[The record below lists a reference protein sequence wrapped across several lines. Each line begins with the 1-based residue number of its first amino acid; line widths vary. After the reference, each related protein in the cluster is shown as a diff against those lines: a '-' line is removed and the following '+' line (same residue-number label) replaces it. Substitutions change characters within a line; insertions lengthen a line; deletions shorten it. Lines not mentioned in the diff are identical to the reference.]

1 MSETIEQKCIA
12 KGVKLTDQR
21 KIIAKVMSNSED
33 HPDVNE
39 LYLRVSK
46 LDSKISIATVY
57 RTVKLFEEAGI
68 ITKHDFKGGKARYEE
83 VSESHH
89 DHLID
94 IKTGEIIEF
103 VDEDIEILQK
113 KVAEK
118 YGYNLVDHKLELY
131 GIKKKSW
138 LMSKKIF
145 IKTLGCQMNEYDSNR
160 IYDSVKRLGFEKSQ
174 NQNNLDCYVLNTCHI
189 RDKAKEKV
197 YHDIGRVKKLYKK
210 KNKPIIVVAG
220 CVAQA
225 ENQEMLNREPYIDIV
240 IGPQSYHKIND
251 KLKNFIKGN
260 KIEETEFDTVSKF
273 NYFDNIENK
282 NNKIEETEFDTVSK
296 FNYFDNIENENNKI
310 SSYLTIQEG
319 CDKFCSF
326 CVVPYTRGPEY
337 SRPFNKIISEAE
349 ELIKNGTKEI
359 ILLGQNVN
367 AYSFKEK
374 IKEYRIS
381 DLINKLETY
390 SELKRIRYTTSHPR
404 DMTDDLIECYSTS
417 KKLMPLVHL
426 PIQSGSNKILKLMNR
441 KHTVEKYIEIYE
453 KLIKINPKIEF
464 SSDFIIAYPGET
476 ENDFN
481 ETLDLVKKIKFIN
494 SFSFIFS
501 PRPGTVASNLDQIDN
516 KIAKERLL
524 KIQEYLFKFQ
534 LKKNESFINK
544 SIDVLVE
551 NEMVGQNKLFGRN
564 QYMNSVIFKEGKNF
578 IGKNVNIKIEQ
589 VNQNSL
595 FGKIEKNNMRAA

>member
-1 MSETIEQKCIA
+1 MQ
-12 KGVKLTDQR
+12 
-21 KIIAKVMSNSED
+21 
-33 HPDVNE
+33 
-39 LYLRVSK
+39 
-46 LDSKISIATVY
+46 
-57 RTVKLFEEAGI
+57 
-68 ITKHDFKGGKARYEE
+68 
-83 VSESHH
+83 
-89 DHLID
+89 
-94 IKTGEIIEF
+94 
-103 VDEDIEILQK
+103 
-113 KVAEK
+113 
-118 YGYNLVDHKLELY
+118 
-131 GIKKKSW
+131 
-138 LMSKKIF
+138 KKIF
-145 IKTLGCQMNEYDSNR
+145 IKTFGCQMNEYDSNR
-160 IYDSVKRLGFEKSQ
+160 IYDSVKRLGFVKSQ
-174 NQNNLDCYVLNTCHI
+174 DQEDLDCYVLNTCHI

-197 YHDIGRVKKLYKK
+197 YHEIGRVKKIYKER
-210 KNKPIIVVAG
+210 NKPIVVVVG

-251 KLKNFIKGN
+251 KLKNFIKDK

-282 NNKIEETEFDTVSK
+282 NSK
-296 FNYFDNIENENNKI
+296 V

-349 ELIKNGTKEI
+349 SLIKNGAKEI

-381 DLINKLETY
+381 DLINKLESY

-404 DMTDDLIECYSTS
+404 DMTDDLIECYSTN
-417 KKLMPLVHL
+417 KKLMPFVHL

-441 KHTVEKYIEIYE
+441 KHTVEQYVEVCE
-453 KLIKINPKIEF
+453 KLKKINPKIEF
-464 SSDFIIAYPGET
+464 SSDFIISYPGET
-476 ENDFN
+476 DDDFKDTIN
-481 ETLDLVKKIKFIN
+481 LVRKIKFIN

-501 PRPGTVASNLDQIDN
+501 PRPGTKAANLNQID
-516 KIAKERLL
+516 KEIAKERLL

-534 LKKNESFINK
+534 LNINKSFINK
-544 SIDVLVE
+544 SVDVLVE
-551 NEMVGQNKLFGRN
+551 NKMDGQKKLFGRN
-564 QYMNSVIFKEGKNF
+564 QFMNSVIFEGNTNF
-578 IGKNVNIKIEQ
+578 IGKNINIKIEQ
-589 VNQNSL
+589 ANQNSL